1 MLALDEVKKRLQD
14 RNLTAVAK
22 SVNLSY
28 DTVRRVAKGDYIRI
42 SYSAVKALS
51 DYLLATGTTPGT
63 TPSTT
68 DEDT

>member
-51 DYLLATGTTPGT
+51 DYLLANSHSTS
-63 TPSTT
+63 PSNT
-68 DEDT
+68 DEAAQ